1 MKLVDINCLRN
12 IISKVG
18 LFSLFDLIIDRI
30 EYDYKNWD
38 DFVKNPRHAT
48 HSDTG
53 VIELMPA
60 SDSEYY
66 GFKYV
71 NGHPGNTKDGKLSVM
86 ALGMLSTIS
95 DGLPLMFCEMTL
107 LTAIRTAATSALVAK
122 YCAKPS
128 SKILGVIGTGAQAE
142 FQIIALSRVF
152 NFEKIIGYDSNYD
165 ALEKTKHNLEKLNI
179 DFIIANNLDEVL
191 VDVDILTTATANKK
205 KDVIVNSDMV
215 PEGCHINAI
224 GGDCPGKTEL
234 DINQFTNSHIVVEY
248 LPQTKIEG
256 EIQDLKIQVPISHLH
271 DVVKHNVVPRTDD
284 KMITIFDS
292 VGFALEDYSAL
303 RVVYDLASEH
313 DIFIYGDFIPKVS
326 DPKNL
331 FATILDVA

>member
-1 MKLVDINCLRN
+1 MKLVDINCIRK
-12 IISKVG
+12 IIKKVG
-18 LFSLFDLIIDRI
+18 LFNLFDLVIERI

-48 HSDTG
+48 HSDVG

-86 ALGMLSTIS
+86 ALGMLATIG
-95 DGLPLMFCEMTL
+95 DGLPVMFCEMTL

-128 SKILGVIGTGAQAE
+128 SKVLGVIGTGAQAE

-152 NFEKIIGYDSNYD
+152 KFEKIIGYDNNYA
-165 ALEKTKHNLEKLNI
+165 ALEKTKYNLKQLNI
-179 DFIIANNLDEVL
+179 DFIIANSLDEVL

-205 KDVIVNSDMV
+205 KDVILNADDV

-248 LPQTKIEG
+248 LPQTQIEG
-256 EIQDLKIQVPISHLH
+256 EIQDLKTDIPLTEFH
-271 DVVKHNVVPRTDD
+271 DVVKYNVVPRKDD

-303 RVVYDLASEH
+303 RVIYDLASQH
-313 DIFIYGDFIPKVS
+313 NIFITGDFIPKVS